1 MAPEVFKNEGYDTK
15 VDIFSFALILQEVI
29 FFFILGNV
37 FLKSCLGF
45 VTTFV
50 SILLYGQH
58 FKVHYM
64 NLWHMVH

>member
-29 FFFILGNV
+29 FFCILGLDV
-37 FLKSCLGF
+37 FLKCCLGL
-45 VTTFV
+45 VTTFS
-50 SILLYGQH
+50 SILLCGWH

-64 NLWHMVH
+64 NL